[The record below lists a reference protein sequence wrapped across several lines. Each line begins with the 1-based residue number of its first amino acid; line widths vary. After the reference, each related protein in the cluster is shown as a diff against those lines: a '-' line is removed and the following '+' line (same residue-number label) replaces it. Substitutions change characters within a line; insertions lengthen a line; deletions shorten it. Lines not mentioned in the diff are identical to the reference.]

1 MFDNLASNERKKYFE
16 QDPLELAI
24 DKFIHSDKILK
35 DQSYTVL
42 DIFNHIAYE
51 LRLNNFSKSI
61 STKIGYILSKKEN
74 EFEKKKVDG
83 KRCYIFKG
91 IDN

>member
-61 STKIGYILSKKEN
+61 SVRIGQILAKKEN
-74 EFEKKKVDG
+74 EFER
-83 KRCYIFKG
+83 KRTHGTRYFVFKG
-91 IDN
+91 CDN